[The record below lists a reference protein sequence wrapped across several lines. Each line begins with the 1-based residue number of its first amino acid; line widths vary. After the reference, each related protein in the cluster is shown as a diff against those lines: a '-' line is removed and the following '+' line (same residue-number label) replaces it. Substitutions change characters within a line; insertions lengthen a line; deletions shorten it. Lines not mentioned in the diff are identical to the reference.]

1 LNGHPKVLAVIPA
14 RGGSKRLPRK
24 NVRPLAGHPL
34 IAYTIKAA
42 QDATRLT
49 DWLVSTDDNEIAEVA
64 RRYGAP
70 VPFMRSAEL
79 AGDKDRNA
87 AVVRCAMEFMEAE
100 RGYQY
105 DILLLLQPTCPIR
118 DPKHI
123 DEAVERLWA
132 SELETLASVKGPI
145 YKRDPYVKAVRNG
158 ILVPYNPAEDEED
171 WEPCYTYN
179 ASIYAMK
186 RDFLVREMKFVSQRS
201 VPLLMDRFH
210 STDIDEEIDAR
221 IAELYFDYLGWD
233 PLGDRSPQ

>member
-1 LNGHPKVLAVIPA
+1 MNGHPKVLAVIPA